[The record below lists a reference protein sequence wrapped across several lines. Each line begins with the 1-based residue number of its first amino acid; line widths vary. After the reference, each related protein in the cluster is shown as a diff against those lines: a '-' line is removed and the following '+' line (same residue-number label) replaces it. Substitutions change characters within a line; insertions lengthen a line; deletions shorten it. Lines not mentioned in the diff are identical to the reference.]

1 MILKQI
7 SAAFIRQ
14 LGLALGLACISLSA
28 LAAELRGH
36 EVLVDG
42 HPFRVWEKSP
52 AQPRARMLLLH
63 GITWST
69 RPNFDLQVPGESLSF
84 MDGLNELG
92 VSAYGM
98 DQRGY
103 GETPRDDSG
112 WLTPEQ
118 AAEDVIGVLSWIVA
132 ADPDGPRPFL
142 FGWSYGAALAQLVAQ
157 QRPDLVSGVILFG
170 YPVRP
175 GFERDPD
182 GVDPEPPREAN
193 TAMAAGSDF
202 VVPGAISRPAIDAYV
217 AAALAADPVKVDWR
231 GRAQWQAL
239 DATQIRVPTL
249 LLQAEHDPI
258 AMNDVHSDF
267 FNRLGTRDKAW
278 IAIPDS
284 GHAAFLERQRGDILK
299 LLDTFI
305 DRGSN

>member
-1 MILKQI
+1 MIFKHV
-7 SAAFIRQ
+7 SADVVRQ
-14 LGLALGLACISLSA
+14 LWMAVGLVCISFSA
-28 LAAELRGH
+28 LAAELQSR

-69 RPNFDLQVPGESLSF
+69 RPNFDLQVAGESLSF

-92 VSAYGM
+92 VRAFGM

-103 GETPRDDSG
+103 GETPRDSSG
-112 WLTPEQ
+112 WLTPER
-118 AAEDVIGVLSWIVA
+118 AAEDVIGVLSWIVE

-157 QRPDLVSGVILFG
+157 QRPDLLSGVILFG
-170 YPVRP
+170 YPIRP
-175 GFERDPD
+175 GFDRDPD
-182 GVDPEPPREAN
+182 GVAPEPPQQAN

-217 AAALAADPVKVDWR
+217 AAALAADPVKVDWQ
-231 GRAQWQAL
+231 GRAQWQEL

-258 AMNDVHSDF
+258 ALNDVHSDF

-284 GHAAFLERQRGDILK
+284 GHAAFLERQRGYFLK
-299 LLDTFI
+299 LVDTFI
-305 DRGSN
+305 HRVH